1 MEADN
6 GVKVVYSHAE
16 FFGERTGEWKLAPY
30 SRSLL
35 ARKEHDTDF
44 CDVS

>member
-16 FFGERTGEWKLAPY
+16 FLESVPENGNWRLILEACWHVRT
-30 SRSLL
+30 
-35 ARKEHDTDF
+35 
-44 CDVS
+44 